1 MSFITGVVGTTGKA
15 ASGYNLVSVINHF
28 GPFLLTNLLLDKM
41 TSHAKK
47 RPVRIINVSSIAYG
61 YSLTPE
67 VLFTTVCGMS

>member
-1 MSFITGVVGTTGKA
+1 
-15 ASGYNLVSVINHF
+15 
-28 GPFLLTNLLLDKM
+28 LDKM